1 MRQGMLKLVLELLE
15 TVKSMLDS
23 ISDVQIR
30 LEELEENSHPPVDWE
45 EIIHANTQRIEYL
58 ERKLSEREPQ

>member
-1 MRQGMLKLVLELLE
+1 
-15 TVKSMLDS
+15 MLDS

-58 ERKLSEREPQ
+58 ERKIIEREPK

>member
-1 MRQGMLKLVLELLE
+1 MHLTLRKLIFELLE
-15 TVKSMLDS
+15 ITKDMLNTVA
-23 ISDVQIR
+23 DVQIR

-58 ERKLSEREPQ
+58 ERILIERDPE

>member
-1 MRQGMLKLVLELLE
+1 MKIKTKFRVLKKVYH
-15 TVKSMLDS
+15 
-23 ISDVQIR
+23 ISDIQIR

-58 ERKLSEREPQ
+58 ERRLSEREPQ

>member
-1 MRQGMLKLVLELLE
+1 MQQGLVKLVLELLE
-15 TVKSMLDS
+15 TVEKMLDS
-23 ISDVQIR
+23 LADVQIR

-58 ERKLSEREPQ
+58 ERKIIERDHK

>member
-15 TVKSMLDS
+15 TVKAMLDS
-23 ISDVQIR
+23 ISDIQIR